1 MDNNSTLNSS
11 IHITQASDALYE
23 TGLDDEFVTDDV
35 AEMTQIWINERNSPE
50 VLPYRRRL
58 VEDLTELIEHQVSE
72 RKKTSKRSQ
81 GKIIQPALVLGH
93 GGYGGTIRKRGYAI
107 SVHVVPNRDGAN

>member
-58 VEDLTELIEHQVSE
+58 VEDLTELIEHQVSK
-72 RKKTSKRSQ
+72 RKKK
-81 GKIIQPALVLGH
+81 
-93 GGYGGTIRKRGYAI
+93 
-107 SVHVVPNRDGAN
+107 NRANAHKARLFNPHWF

>member
-1 MDNNSTLNSS
+1 MDNNSTFNSS

-23 TGLDDEFVTDDV
+23 TGLEDEFVTDDV

-58 VEDLTELIEHQVSE
+58 VEDLTELVEHQVSK
-72 RKKTSKRSQ
+72 RKN
-81 GKIIQPALVLGH
+81 INALKARLFNPH
-93 GGYGGTIRKRGYAI
+93 CF
-107 SVHVVPNRDGAN
+107 